1 MASCLHPAPTFRPRT
16 KPTESVSGAD
26 GAPDSESVFVRALPS
41 QDAFRPP
48 PSLMPLPLAAP
59 PVDWSGA
66 KGESVDDH
74 LKAQLLVRA
83 FHVRGHRI
91 ARLDPLGI
99 LDPDLD
105 PNTPEELTIEHYG
118 WSDKD
123 LDKEVKRPSVIRY
136 SLRSNT
142 MRVPTRHSLYA
153 AAAAAAAGLCTTSLV
168 SASEAATDGPDDVL
182 VISQANYTKTVEAHP
197 LALLEFYAPW
207 CETALCQEVGVG
219 GYPTL
224 KIYHGKTDGAAE
236 YSGPRKADGI
246 VSYMLKQNQPALT
259 HLTSASEADKLKK
272 QDKVVAIAY
281 VSSSSADKKALEAF
295 RTAAEK
301 ERDSYTFGYVDS
313 ADLAKAAGIKTFPSI
328 VIYRSFDEPELHY
341 PSSDPIEPAAIESF
355 VKDAS
360 VPLIDQVGPENFRL
374 YADPGLPIV
383 YYFTEPNDPK
393 KDAILE
399 ELKPV
404 AKEFKGKVN
413 FVWIDAVKFAQH
425 AETLNL
431 KTEVWPAAAIQ
442 DMGAHTKFPLQQL
455 GAKPADTI
463 KTFVSDFV
471 NGKLQPSI
479 KSEPVP
485 ATQSESVFVLVADEF
500 DKVVNDHSKDLLVEF
515 YAPWCGHCKK
525 LEPTFAAL
533 AGFYVEGH
541 PAINLGPAGGNLQ
554 PSIKSEPSPAQPS
567 PSSCAGYKQ
576 DSRVAQRRVR

>member
-1 MASCLHPAPTFRPRT
+1 
-16 KPTESVSGAD
+16 
-26 GAPDSESVFVRALPS
+26 
-41 QDAFRPP
+41 
-48 PSLMPLPLAAP
+48 
-59 PVDWSGA
+59 
-66 KGESVDDH
+66 
-74 LKAQLLVRA
+74 
-83 FHVRGHRI
+83 
-91 ARLDPLGI
+91 
-99 LDPDLD
+99 
-105 PNTPEELTIEHYG
+105 
-118 WSDKD
+118 
-123 LDKEVKRPSVIRY
+123 
-136 SLRSNT
+136 

-153 AAAAAAAGLCTTSLV
+153 AAAAAALCTTSLV

-207 CETALCQEVGVG
+207 CGHCNALAPEYKKAATQLKDQGIALAKIDCTVETALCQEVGVG

-224 KIYHGKTDGAAE
+224 KIYRGKTDGAAE

-341 PSSDPIEPAAIESF
+341 PSSDPIEAAAIESF

-374 YADPGLPIV
+374 YADAGLPIV

-399 ELKPV
+399 DLKPV

-455 GAKPADTI
+455 GVKPAETI

-533 AGFYVEGH
+533 GEKYAAHKDQITIAKMDATKNDIPPSAGFSVEGFPTIKFR
-541 PAINLGPAGGNLQ
+541 PAGPASKWIDFHGERSLEGFVDFIGVNGKNKLDVGGENATGKTT
-554 PSIKSEPSPAQPS
+554 PHATEEEKPAP
-567 PSSCAGYKQ
+567 PKKAE
-576 DSRVAQRRVR
+576 VVHEEL